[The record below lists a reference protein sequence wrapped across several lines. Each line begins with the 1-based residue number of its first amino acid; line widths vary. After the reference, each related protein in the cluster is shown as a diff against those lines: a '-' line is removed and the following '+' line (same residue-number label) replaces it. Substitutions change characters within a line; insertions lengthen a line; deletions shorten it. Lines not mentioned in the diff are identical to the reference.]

1 MNSMIL
7 EKKTETETSLAITCI
22 ASLIFFAIAI
32 SNNHASAGNSE
43 YGKDHINWKKFQN
56 SNEYKGASNKEQK
69 CLSKAHN
76 LGNNLAGYEVR
87 DCLH

>member
-1 MNSMIL
+1 MTL
-7 EKKTETETSLAITCI
+7 EKNTRTSLTIACI

-32 SNNHASAGNSE
+32 TNNHASAGNSGE
-43 YGKDHINWKKFQN
+43 YKKDHINWKKFQN
-56 SNEYKGASNKEQK
+56 SNEYKDASKKEQK
-69 CLSKAHN
+69 CLDKAHR

>member
-7 EKKTETETSLAITCI
+7 EKKTRTSLTITCI

-32 SNNHASAGNSE
+32 SNNHASAGNSD
-43 YGKDHINWKKFQN
+43 YQKDHINWKKFQN
-56 SNEYKGASNKEQK
+56 SSEYKGASNKEQK
-69 CLSKAHN
+69 CLNKAHN